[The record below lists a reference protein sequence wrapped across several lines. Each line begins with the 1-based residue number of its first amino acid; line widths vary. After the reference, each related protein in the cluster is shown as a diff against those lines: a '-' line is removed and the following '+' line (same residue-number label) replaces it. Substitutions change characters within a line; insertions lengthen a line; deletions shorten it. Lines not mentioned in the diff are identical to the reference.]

1 MYAGGISYFSS
12 GSVRSGLRGGV
23 CPEATPS
30 ATAEIRH
37 VKKPA
42 SKRFATTEIPITLLA
57 LFLIQ
62 DSNLVEIYLRNN
74 GNKLK
79 RRGQQRGNAALG
91 SPGKLS
97 LPEPSG

>member
-74 GNKLK
+74 GNKIETQGAAERQCGL
-79 RRGQQRGNAALG
+79 GQSR
-91 SPGKLS
+91 
-97 LPEPSG
+97 